1 MTKASD
7 VLLRTRKNIQG
18 IEQQYV
24 KSEEFKQV
32 AQGALIDFI
41 KRVKRKFMPDLGEI
55 PVFTKKNG
63 VSKYVEMRERNK
75 SSLGDLAKPK
85 TSNATA
91 TGQMLKAMTYQM
103 KSNGFLLFVQNTTR
117 SKELSGAS
125 PKLTN
130 KEVAKYYSI
139 KRDVFAF
146 SEPELQRII
155 RKAKSD
161 LLKIV
166 RRLK

>member
-1 MTKASD
+1 MTKASE

-18 IEQQYV
+18 IEAQYV
-24 KSEEFKQV
+24 KSNEFKEV
-32 AQGALIDFI
+32 ARKALIDFI
-41 KRVKRKFMPDLGEI
+41 KRVKRKLMPDLGEI
-55 PVFTKKNG
+55 PRLESNPYIKLRTK
-63 VSKYVEMRERNK
+63 NK
-75 SSLGDLAKPK
+75 SSLGDLGKPK

-91 TGQMLKAMTYQM
+91 TGQMLAAMNYEM
-103 KSNGFLLFVQNTTR
+103 KPNGFLLFVANTTR
-117 SKELSGAS
+117 SRELSGSS

-155 RKAKSD
+155 RNVRSD